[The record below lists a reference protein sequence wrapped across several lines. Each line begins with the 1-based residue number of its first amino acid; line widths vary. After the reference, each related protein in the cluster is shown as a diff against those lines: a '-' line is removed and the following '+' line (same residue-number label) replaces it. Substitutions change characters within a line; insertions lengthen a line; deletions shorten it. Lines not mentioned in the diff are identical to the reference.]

1 MSDCIFCKIIN
12 GEIPSATVYET
23 ETVIVFKDINP
34 VAPVHL
40 LIVPKK
46 HIDDINDLNE
56 SNAAVVA
63 DCILAA
69 KKVAEI
75 SDISESGYRVIS
87 NVGEDGGQAVQ
98 HLHFHLIGGV
108 SMGERIL

>member
-1 MSDCIFCKIIN
+1 MSDCIFCKIID
-12 GEIPSATVYET
+12 GDIPSDTVYET
-23 ETVIVFKDINP
+23 EKIKVFKDINP

-40 LIVPKK
+40 IIVPKI
-46 HIDDINDLNE
+46 HIEDLNSLDE
-56 SNAAVVA
+56 TNAGVVV

-75 SDISESGYRVIS
+75 SGISENGYRVIS
-87 NVGEDGGQAVQ
+87 NCGEDGGQSVG
-98 HLHFHLIGGV
+98 HLHFHVVGGI